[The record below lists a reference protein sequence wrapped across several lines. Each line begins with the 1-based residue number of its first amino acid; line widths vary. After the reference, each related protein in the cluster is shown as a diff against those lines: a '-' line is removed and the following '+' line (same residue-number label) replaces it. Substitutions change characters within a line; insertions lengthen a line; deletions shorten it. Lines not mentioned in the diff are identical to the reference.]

1 MDSWTQ
7 VAGGRTVKTPPLLC
21 RSIMTQGSPEGTG
34 SIPTE
39 EQVQEDLIRLD
50 AYRNQLN
57 AALQQHQLLT
67 ASRQE
72 HLRARES
79 LEGVDGAA
87 ANAELLLPLGAETL
101 VRGTVDRNAP
111 VLVGLGSGIVVEM
124 DRPQAVEVLH
134 QRLGQIDQAVQ
145 DLEGQMGALDDRIQI
160 LSRRLDSLTRSGG
173 AGSHVGSD

>member
-1 MDSWTQ
+1 MS
-7 VAGGRTVKTPPLLC
+7 TP
-21 RSIMTQGSPEGTG
+21 SAS
-34 SIPTE
+34 E
-39 EQVQEDLIRLD
+39 EEVSEQQVQEDLIRLD

-79 LEGVDGAA
+79 LEGVDVAA

-111 VLVGLGSGIVVEM
+111 VLVGIS
-124 DRPQAVEVLH
+124 
-134 QRLGQIDQAVQ
+134 
-145 DLEGQMGALDDRIQI
+145 
-160 LSRRLDSLTRSGG
+160 
-173 AGSHVGSD
+173 

>member
-1 MDSWTQ
+1 MS
-7 VAGGRTVKTPPLLC
+7 TP
-21 RSIMTQGSPEGTG
+21 SAS
-34 SIPTE
+34 E
-39 EQVQEDLIRLD
+39 EEVSEQQVQEDLIRLD

-111 VLVGLGSGIVVEM
+111 VLVGIGSGIVVEM
-124 DRPQAVEVLH
+124 DRSQAVEVLH
-134 QRLGQIDQAVQ
+134 QRLGQIDQAVR